1 MQGHVLLEGLL
12 DAGKEGVYGLLTLGT
27 GRLSG
32 DMQEMDYGVSVIVIL
47 QGLSLGSLLHRV
59 SCVALFS
66 GLHDSRHVFL
76 GRLSRISTTRK
87 VNGGVNALHV
97 ACSCLYRLLP
107 GGHDRYDLTH
117 IVSVDPG
124 HIP

>member
-1 MQGHVLLEGLL
+1 MQGHMLLEGLL
-12 DAGKEGVYGLLTLGT
+12 DAGKEGVYSLLTLDA

-32 DMQEMDYGVSVIVIL
+32 DIQETDYGVSVIIVL
-47 QGLSLGSLLHRV
+47 QGLSLGSLLHHV

-66 GLHDSRHVFL
+66 GLHDSRDIFL
-76 GRLSRISTTRK
+76 GRLSRVFMMRE
-87 VNGGVNALHV
+87 VNGGVNTLHV
-97 ACSCLYRLLP
+97 ACSGLYCLLP

-124 HIP
+124 HVP